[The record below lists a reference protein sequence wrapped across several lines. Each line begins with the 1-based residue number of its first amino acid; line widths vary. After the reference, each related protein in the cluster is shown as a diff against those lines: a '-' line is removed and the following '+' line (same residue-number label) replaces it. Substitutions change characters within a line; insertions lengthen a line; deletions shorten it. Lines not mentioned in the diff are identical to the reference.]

1 MTMSTQLEKI
11 RKIVKENK
19 AYLEA
24 LEELDRTGKLR
35 KVRYKERVNFTI
47 DELILNEF
55 RKYCEREGYKMST
68 IIEKLIEKELKRNEK
83 D

>member
-1 MTMSTQLEKI
+1 MLPLNKA
-11 RKIVKENK
+11 RKIIKENR

-47 DELILNEF
+47 DEIILNNF
-55 RKYCEREGYKMST
+55 RDYCRKKGYKMSNVV
-68 IIEKLIEKELKRNEK
+68 EQLINDLLKKN
-83 D
+83 